1 MEPGKIGSDAGEV
14 VMTKWTMV
22 AMVAALAGCAG
33 MRTMRDRD
41 FASGH
46 WIGEIDRDGSLQPFF
61 LDIAREN
68 GAYRGQVQ
76 ALEGVPGK
84 PLENVEV
91 QGDRVR
97 FETDKLRFVGQ
108 IKGTTLAGTVTHK
121 PEDAP
126 VGEFSVT
133 AADRVVYSPASEWS
147 PNDVR

>member
-1 MEPGKIGSDAGEV
+1 VEDDMSN
-14 VMTKWTMV
+14 W
-22 AMVAALAGCAG
+22 AMLAIVAATAGCAG
-33 MRTMRDRD
+33 MRTAGGAD

-46 WIGEIDRDGSLQPFF
+46 WIGEIDRDGSARPLA

-76 ALEGVPGK
+76 SVAGVGTG

-97 FETDKLRFVGQ
+97 FETDELRFSGRV
-108 IKGTTLAGTVTHK
+108 KGSTLSGTVTHK

-126 VGEFSVT
+126 VGEFSVKSQT
-133 AADRVVYSPASEWS
+133 PAFWPSSEWS
-147 PNDVR
+147 PDVLE

>member
-1 MEPGKIGSDAGEV
+1 ML
-14 VMTKWTMV
+14 KWPMV

-33 MRTMRDRD
+33 MRTMGDGD

-46 WIGEIDRDGSLQPFF
+46 WTGEIDRDGTVQP
-61 LDIAREN
+61 LSVDLAREN

-76 ALEGVPGK
+76 SAAGVRAR
-84 PLENVEV
+84 PLENVQVE
-91 QGDRVR
+91 GDQVR

-108 IKGTTLAGTVTHK
+108 LKGSTLAGTVTHK

-133 AADRVVYSPASEWS
+133 SANGDSAAYSPASEWS
-147 PNDVR
+147 PDLIP